1 MGLGGGIIR
10 CNPIFALLFALG
22 LGLLVSPFAMMNDG
36 GISDSIKTH
45 ELGLNHDTQ
54 EYNVAK
60 NPTTYAA
67 SYVYKKVKVVT
78 KYKKK
83 YRYHGKWRYKWVYKV
98 KYVYKKYKVTSK
110 PKITNYSPSQCLK
123 PAKNC
128 QSTSSTVK
136 LLATSITKPVVYNVT
151 TNVTNSST
159 ETSSSVETGT
169 CSTVTCSTSSSV
181 PDSSSVN
188 ASETGSQ
195 VSYTLMTKTLSTYQ
209 KAEAIFNWARD
220 ELEYQFYFNTRK
232 GALGTITSGS
242 GNCCDLSHAIVALAR
257 SIGIPARYVYGSCKF
272 SSGTLGH
279 VWAQLYVNG
288 QWYNADA
295 SNNMNSFG
303 VIRNWNT
310 NSWTLKGIYNELPF

>member
-1 MGLGGGIIR
+1 M
-10 CNPIFALLFALG
+10 G
-22 LGLLVSPFAMMNDG
+22 LGLLVSPFATMNDG
-36 GISDSIKTH
+36 GISDSTKTQ
-45 ELGLNHDTQ
+45 ELDLNQNTQ

-83 YRYHGKWRYKWVYKV
+83 YRYHGKWKYKWVYKV
-98 KYVYKKYKVTSK
+98 KYVWKKYKVNSK
-110 PKITNYSPSQCLK
+110 PSITNYSPGQCLQ
-123 PAKNC
+123 PTKNC

-136 LLATSITKPVVYNVT
+136 SLATYITKPVVYNVT
-151 TNVTNSST
+151 TNVTNSTNSST
-159 ETSSSVETGT
+159 AQSPSVETGT
-169 CSTVTCSTSSSV
+169 CSTVTCSTSS
-181 PDSSSVN
+181 DSSSVN
-188 ASETGSQ
+188 SSETDPQ
-195 VSYTLMTKTLSTYQ
+195 FSYNLVTKTLSTYE

-220 ELEYQFYFNTRK
+220 ELEYEFYFNTRK

-257 SIGIPARYVYGSCKF
+257 SIGIPARYVYGSCTF

-310 NSWTLKGIYNELPF
+310 SSWTLKGIYKELPF

>member
-1 MGLGGGIIR
+1 M
-10 CNPIFALLFALG
+10 G
-22 LGLLVSPFAMMNDG
+22 LGLLVSPFATMNNG
-36 GISDSIKTH
+36 GISDSIKTN
-45 ELGLNHDTQ
+45 ELGLNQNTQ

-83 YRYHGKWRYKWVYKV
+83 YRYHGKWKYKWVYKV
-98 KYVYKKYKVTSK
+98 KYVWKKYKVSSKSTS
-110 PKITNYSPSQCLK
+110 SSMSQYLK
-123 PAKNC
+123 ATKNC

-136 LLATSITKPVVYNVT
+136 SLANSITKPVVYNVT
-151 TNVTNSST
+151 TNVTNSTNSST
-159 ETSSSVETGT
+159 ETSSSAGTGT
-169 CSTVTCSTSSSV
+169 CSTVTCSTSS
-181 PDSSSVN
+181 DSSSVN
-188 ASETGSQ
+188 ASENGSQ
-195 VSYTLMTKTLSTYQ
+195 VSYTLVTKTLSTYE

-220 ELEYQFYFNTRK
+220 KLEYQFYFNTRK
-232 GALGTITSGS
+232 GALGTLTSGS

-272 SSGTLGH
+272 SSGTMGH

-288 QWYNADA
+288 RWYNADA

-310 NSWTLKGIYNELPF
+310 NSWTLKGIYNQLPF